1 MNRVT
6 KRTWLMGVFILVLL
20 GGMVFFLWEYAARAG
35 EWVVFSGSPHVYNG
49 SNIGCGTIVDRGG
62 TMLLDITE
70 KRAYAQNETTRK
82 STLHWLGDRKG
93 YIRADAVSAYAAQ
106 MAGFDLLDGVYG
118 ASGTGGEAEL
128 TLSARVQNTALE
140 AMAGRKGTVA
150 VYNYKT
156 GEILCAVTTPTFDPD
171 NVPDIASDTT
181 GKWDGVYLNRFQQSV
196 YIPGSIFKVVTTG
209 AALDCVPGIYDES
222 FLCTGRIQYGE
233 GEHVATV
240 TCERA
245 HGTMDLKSALANS
258 CNCAFAQIAELVG
271 RQNMEKYVEQFQ
283 VVEPL
288 KFDGVTTA
296 RGNYNIEGA
305 GAASFAWSCIGQHS
319 NTINP
324 ARFMTFMGAI
334 ANGGQAMEPYL
345 MAQVKNGEEITYQA
359 EGKLSD
365 RIMSKEVAETLKAYL
380 RSNVKNIY
388 GDWKFP
394 GGLHVC
400 GKSGTSQ
407 LGGGERSNAM
417 FAGFVDDERYPL
429 AFICVVENG
438 GYGSATCIP
447 VLSKVL
453 SACMSAMDAA

>member
-1 MNRVT
+1 
-6 KRTWLMGVFILVLL
+6 MGVFILVLL

-196 YIPGSIFKVVTTG
+196 YIPGSIFKVVTTA
-209 AALDCVPGIYDES
+209 AALESVPDILNRT
-222 FLCTGRIQYGE
+222 FTCTGRVEYGTE
-233 GEHVATV
+233 AV

-245 HGTMDLKSALANS
+245 HGTMDLKWALANS
-258 CNCAFAQIAELVG
+258 CNCSFAQIAKLVG
-271 RQNMEKYVEQFQ
+271 KDNMKKYVEQFQ
-283 VVEPL
+283 VTKRL
-288 KFDGVTTA
+288 SFDGVTTA
-296 RGNYNIEGA
+296 QGNYDISDA
-305 GAASFAWSCIGQHS
+305 GAVSFAWSCIGQHT
-319 NTINP
+319 NLINP
-324 ARFMTFMGAI
+324 ARDMTLMGVI
-334 ANGGQAMEPYL
+334 AGGGQAALPHMV
-345 MAQVKNGEEITYQA
+345 ARVTSGEEVTYEA
-359 EGKLSD
+359 ETEKTDRLLS
-365 RIMSKEVAETLKAYL
+365 RETAETLKSYM
-380 RSNVKNIY
+380 RSNVKNVY
-388 GDWKFP
+388 GDWNF
-394 GGLHVC
+394 GGLNVC

-407 LGGGERSNAM
+407 LGGEQVSNAL
-417 FAGFVDDERYPL
+417 FSGFVADEEYPL
-429 AFICVVENG
+429 AFVCVIENA
-438 GYGSATCIP
+438 GYGAANCVP
-447 VLSKVL
+447 VLGRVL
-453 SACMSAMDAA
+453 TACKAVMDGR